1 LEELIVV
8 VVVVEAEP
16 NISSMAL
23 HTLDVVFS
31 YLIID

>member
-1 LEELIVV
+1 LEELI

-16 NISSMAL
+16 NISSMDL
-23 HTLDVVFS
+23 QTLDAVVS